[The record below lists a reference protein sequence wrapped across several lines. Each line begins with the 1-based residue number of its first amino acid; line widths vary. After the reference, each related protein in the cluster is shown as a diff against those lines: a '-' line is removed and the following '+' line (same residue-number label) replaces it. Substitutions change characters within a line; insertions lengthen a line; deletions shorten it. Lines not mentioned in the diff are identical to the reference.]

1 MLIGSVCMSHSP
13 LIDRNR
19 ANPDSEAGFNAAVD
33 KAASFVKESRPDL
46 AVIIYPDHINGFF
59 YNLLPS
65 FCVGVAGTSIGDF
78 GTAVGALDIP
88 EGRALSLARSI
99 LDQGVDTAI
108 SYRMDVDH
116 GAVQPYEYLTTQ
128 WQIPSIIP
136 VFVNCAMA
144 PRPTWERVRAL
155 GQAIGN
161 WAREEA
167 GERVL
172 LIGSGGLSHD
182 PPIPNIAT
190 ASAAVR
196 RQLIE
201 GNALSHAQR
210 HARQSRAMAEGP
222 ALAAGRSEILPL
234 DPQWDRQLL
243 AAFEAGDLSVL
254 DKSSDEEITRTGGR
268 GGHEVRS
275 WVATLAA
282 MGEGYRAETLFYE
295 AIDEWIT
302 GMGIMTA
309 RPA

>member
-13 LIDRNR
+13 LIDKNR
-19 ANPDSEAGFNAAVD
+19 AHPDLEARFNDAVD
-33 KAASFVKESRPDL
+33 KAAQFVKEARPDL
-46 AVIIYPDHINGFF
+46 VVVIYPDHINGFF

-65 FCVGVAGTSIGDF
+65 FCVGIAGSSIGDF

-88 EGRALSLARSI
+88 EARALSLARSI

-116 GAVQPYEYLTTQ
+116 GAVQPYEYLTAH
-128 WQIPSIIP
+128 IDAPAIIP

-190 ASAAVR
+190 APAAVR

-222 ALAAGRSEILPL
+222 ALAAGRSELLPL
-234 DPQWDRQLL
+234 NPAWDRRLL
-243 AAFEAGDLSVL
+243 AGLTTGDLSVL
-254 DKSSDEEITRTGGR
+254 DGSTDEEITRTGGR

-282 MGEGYRAETLFYE
+282 MGEGYKAEEIFYE
-295 AIDEWIT
+295 PIDEWIT

>member
-1 MLIGSVCMSHSP
+1 MLVGSVCMSHSP

-19 ANPDSEAGFNAAVD
+19 ATPETEARFNSAVD
-33 KAASFVKESRPDL
+33 KAAQFVKEVRPDL
-46 AVIIYPDHINGFF
+46 IVIIYPDHINGFF

-65 FCVGVAGTSIGDF
+65 FCVGIAGNSIGDF
-78 GTAVGALDIP
+78 GTAAGALEIP
-88 EGRALSLARSI
+88 ETRALSLARSI

-116 GAVQPYEYLTTQ
+116 GAVQPYEYLTAHLQ
-128 WQIPSIIP
+128 VPAIIP

-155 GQAIGN
+155 GAAIGK

-172 LIGSGGLSHD
+172 IIGSGGLSHD
-182 PPIPNIAT
+182 PPMPNIAT
-190 ASAAVR
+190 APAAVR
-196 RQLIE
+196 QQLIE

-210 HARQSRAMAEGP
+210 HARQNRAMAEGA

-234 DPQWDRQLL
+234 NPEWDRRLM
-243 AAFEAGDLSVL
+243 AAFVAGNLSVL
-254 DKSSDEEITRTGGR
+254 DASPDEEITRTGGR

-275 WVATLAA
+275 WVAALAA
-282 MGEGYRAETLFYE
+282 MGEGYKGEELFYE
-295 AIDEWIT
+295 PIDEWIT
-302 GMGIMTA
+302 GMGIMAA

>member
-1 MLIGSVCMSHSP
+1 MLVGSVCMSHSP

-19 ANPDSEAGFNAAVD
+19 ADSGVEARFNAAVD
-33 KAASFVKESRPDL
+33 TAAQFVKETRPDL
-46 AVIIYPDHINGFF
+46 VVIIYPDHVNGFF

-65 FCVGVAGTSIGDF
+65 FCVGIAGKSIGDF

-88 EGRALSLARSI
+88 EVRALSLARSV

-108 SYRMDVDH
+108 SYQMDVDH
-116 GAVQPYEYLTTQ
+116 GGMQPYEYLTAHLDV
-128 WQIPSIIP
+128 PAIIP

-155 GQAIGN
+155 GRAIGH

-172 LIGSGGLSHD
+172 IIGSGGLSHD
-182 PPIPNIAT
+182 PPIPNIMT
-190 ASAAVR
+190 SPAAVR

-222 ALAAGRSEILPL
+222 ALAAGKSEILPL
-234 DPQWDRQLL
+234 NPEWDRRLM
-243 AAFEAGDLSVL
+243 AALVAGDLSVL
-254 DKSSDEEITRTGGR
+254 DESPDELITRTGGR

-275 WVATLAA
+275 WVAALAA
-282 MGEGYRAETLFYE
+282 MGAGYRGEELFYE
-295 AIDEWIT
+295 PIDEWIT

-309 RPA
+309 RPG